1 MGKGVKKSKA
11 RTVNSALIRGPI
23 QRKFYVFLLPT
34 FLAFCIG
41 FLYPF
46 IQGIYLSFCKFTTTS
61 DATFIGFS
69 NYITAFSDGGFRHAF
84 GFTVMVT
91 VVCLVI
97 INVFAFAVA
106 YALTRG
112 IKGSNIFRGVF
123 FMPNLIGGIVLAYI
137 WKMIFASIMPKD
149 IHLDTTL
156 GFWALIILLS
166 WQQIGYMMIIY
177 IAGLQAVSTDMLEA
191 AKIDGANGWQSLIHI
206 TIPSVMPSVTIC
218 TFLTLTNG
226 FKLFDQNMA
235 LNGGDPI
242 MRIAG
247 TKIKTTEML
256 ALNIYNTFYGSST
269 AARGV
274 GQAKAVMFFI
284 LVAVIALA
292 QLRLTRDKE
301 VQR

>member
-1 MGKGVKKSKA
+1 MNKAAKKNKA
-11 RTVNSALIRGPI
+11 RTVNSQLIRKPI

-46 IQGIYLSFCKFTTTS
+46 LQGIYLSFCKFTTTS
-61 DATFIGFS
+61 DATLIGFS
-69 NYITAFSDGGFRHAF
+69 NYVSALKDGGFRHAF
-84 GFTVMVT
+84 GFTALVT
-91 VVCLVI
+91 VACLVI

-106 YALTRG
+106 FALTRG
-112 IKGSNIFRGVF
+112 IRGSNIYRGVF

-137 WKMIFASIMPKD
+137 WKMIFASVMPRD
-149 IHLDTTL
+149 IHLDTAL
-156 GFWALIILLS
+156 GYWALIIVLS

-191 AKIDGANGWQSLIHI
+191 AKIDGANGWQSLVHI
-206 TIPSVMPSVTIC
+206 TIPSVMPSITIC
-218 TFLTLTNG
+218 TFLTLTNS

-269 AARGV
+269 VARGV
-274 GQAKAVMFFI
+274 GQAKAVLFFV
-284 LVAVIALA
+284 LVAIIALA

>member
-1 MGKGVKKSKA
+1 MSKGPRKPRVRA
-11 RTVNSALIRGPI
+11 VNSTLIRKPI

-46 IQGIYLSFCKFTTTS
+46 LQGIYLSFCKFTTTR

-69 NYITAFSDGGFRHAF
+69 NYVKAFQDGGFRHAF
-84 GFTVMVT
+84 GFTVLVT
-91 VVCLVI
+91 VACLVI

-106 YALTRG
+106 YALTRN
-112 IKGSNIFRGVF
+112 IRGSTVFRGVF

-137 WKMIFASIMPKD
+137 WKMIFASVMPRD

-156 GFWALIILLS
+156 GYWALIILLS

-191 AKIDGANGWQSLIHI
+191 GKIDGANGWQSLIHI
-206 TIPSVMPSVTIC
+206 TIPSVMPSITIC
-218 TFLTLTNG
+218 TFLTLTNS

-242 MRIAG
+242 LRIAG

-274 GQAKAVMFFI
+274 GQAKAVLFFV

-292 QLRLTRDKE
+292 QLRLTRNKE

>member
-1 MGKGVKKSKA
+1 MNKKAKKSKA
-11 RTVNSALIRGPI
+11 RAVNSQLIRGPI

-46 IQGIYLSFCKFTTTS
+46 LQGIYLSFCKFTTTS
-61 DATFIGFS
+61 DASFIGLS
-69 NYITAFSDGGFRHAF
+69 NYASAFRDAGFRHAF
-84 GFTVMVT
+84 GFTALVT
-91 VVCLVI
+91 VACLVI

-106 YALTRG
+106 FAL
-112 IKGSNIFRGVF
+112 SRGVRGRNSYPGVF
-123 FMPNLIGGIVLAYI
+123 CMPNLIGCSVLAYI
-137 WKMIFASIMPKD
+137 WKMIFAAIMPKD
-149 IHLDTTL
+149 IHLSTSL
-156 GFWALIILLS
+156 GYWALIIMLS

-191 AKIDGANGWQSLIHI
+191 ATIDGPNGWQSLIHI
-206 TIPSVMPSVTIC
+206 TIPSVMPSITIC
-218 TFLTLTNG
+218 TFLTLTNS

-235 LNGGDPI
+235 LNGGEPI
-242 MRIAG
+242 IRMAG
-247 TKIKTTEML
+247 TKVKTTEML

-269 AARGV
+269 TARGV
-274 GQAKAVMFFI
+274 GQAKAVLFFI

>member
-1 MGKGVKKSKA
+1 MNKKAKKSKA
-11 RTVNSALIRGPI
+11 RAVNSQLIRRPI

-46 IQGIYLSFCKFTTTS
+46 LQGIYLSFCKFTTTS
-61 DATFIGFS
+61 DASFIGLS
-69 NYITAFSDGGFRHAF
+69 NYASAFRDAGFRHAF
-84 GFTVMVT
+84 GFTALVT
-91 VVCLVI
+91 VACLVI

-106 YALTRG
+106 FALTRG
-112 IKGSNIFRGVF
+112 IRGSNIYRGVF

-137 WKMIFASIMPKD
+137 WKMIFAAIMPKD
-149 IHLDTTL
+149 IHLSTSL
-156 GFWALIILLS
+156 GYWALIIMLS

-191 AKIDGANGWQSLIHI
+191 ATIDGANGWQSLIHI
-206 TIPSVMPSVTIC
+206 TIPSVMPSITIC

-235 LNGGDPI
+235 LNGGEPI
-242 MRIAG
+242 IRMAG
-247 TKIKTTEML
+247 TKVKTTEML

-269 AARGV
+269 TARGV
-274 GQAKAVMFFI
+274 GQAKAVLFFI

>member
-1 MGKGVKKSKA
+1 MNKKAKKSKA
-11 RTVNSALIRGPI
+11 RAVNSQLIRGPI

-46 IQGIYLSFCKFTTTS
+46 LQGIYLSFCKFTTTS
-61 DATFIGFS
+61 DASFIGLS
-69 NYITAFSDGGFRHAF
+69 NYASAFRDAGFRHAF
-84 GFTVMVT
+84 GFTALVT
-91 VVCLVI
+91 VACLVI

-106 YALTRG
+106 FALTRG
-112 IKGSNIFRGVF
+112 IRGSNIYRGVF

-137 WKMIFASIMPKD
+137 WKMIFAAIMPKD
-149 IHLDTTL
+149 IHLSTSL
-156 GFWALIILLS
+156 GYWALIIMLS

-191 AKIDGANGWQSLIHI
+191 ATIDGANGWQSLIHI
-206 TIPSVMPSVTIC
+206 TIPSVMPSITIC

-235 LNGGDPI
+235 LNGGEPI
-242 MRIAG
+242 IRMAG
-247 TKIKTTEML
+247 TKVKTTEML

-269 AARGV
+269 TARGV
-274 GQAKAVMFFI
+274 GQAKAVLFFI

>member
-1 MGKGVKKSKA
+1 MAKPPKA
-11 RTVNSALIRGPI
+11 PDVRVVNSQLIRKPI

-34 FLAFCIG
+34 FLAFIIG

-46 IQGIYLSFCKFTTTS
+46 IQGIYLSFCSFTTTR
-61 DATFIGFS
+61 DAQFIGLS
-69 NYITAFSDGGFRHAF
+69 NYAQALSDQGFRHAF
-84 GFTVMVT
+84 GFTVLVT
-91 VVCLVI
+91 VACLVI

-106 YALTRG
+106 YALTRN
-112 IKGSNIFRGVF
+112 IRGSTLFRGVF

-137 WKMIFASIMPKD
+137 WKMIFASLMPRD

-156 GFWALIILLS
+156 GYWALIILLS

-177 IAGLQAVSTDMLEA
+177 IAGLQAVSSDMLEA
-191 AKIDGANGWQSLIHI
+191 ATIDGANGWQSLIHI
-206 TIPSVMPSVTIC
+206 TIPSVMPSITIC
-218 TFLTLTNG
+218 TFLTLTNS

-247 TKIKTTEML
+247 AKVKTTEML
-256 ALNIYNTFYGSST
+256 ALNIYNTFYGTST

-274 GQAKAVMFFI
+274 GQAKAVMFFVV
-284 LVAVIALA
+284 VAVIALA